1 VATQKR
7 AIARRILDKQAEN
20 FFEMLQNGQ
29 SCVILNTTSNSGM
42 IKEAFSTYLSVK
54 PSCDSKLSDAFL
66 STLCFSELNFS
77 YFPDT
82 ILIRETKFLYLTY
95 FCLNFAILRLVR

>member
-1 VATQKR
+1 
-7 AIARRILDKQAEN
+7 
-20 FFEMLQNGQ
+20 
-29 SCVILNTTSNSGM
+29 M
-42 IKEAFSTYLSVK
+42 IKEAFSTYLLVK
-54 PSCDSKLSDAFL
+54 PSYDGKLSDAFL

-95 FCLNFAILRLVR
+95 FCLNFAILRFSEVSHAYGVYKGNTNQRRKQV